1 MYDLNSYLAQMS
13 SGLMTHKK
21 LEEARYG
28 SKKKRWIKLW
38 QAPKVQPPLFEIKE
52 DDLP

>member
-13 SGLMTHKK
+13 SGLTTHKR

-28 SKKKRWIKLW
+28 KRKKRFKLW
-38 QAPKVQPPLFEIKE
+38 QAPKVHRPLFVIEE
-52 DDLP
+52 ADLP